1 MKKVK
6 KQALFT
12 TIVTFSKTGMVF
24 SPDNADVTEMLL
36 NMLDDMIL
44 TIKNIA
50 RIYKR
55 LEKYVNLKKI
65 EDVKIDL

>member
-1 MKKVK
+1 M
-6 KQALFT
+6 L
-12 TIVTFSKTGMVF
+12 F

>member
-1 MKKVK
+1 M
-6 KQALFT
+6 L
-12 TIVTFSKTGMVF
+12 F

-55 LEKYVNLKKI
+55 LEKYANLKKI

>member
-1 MKKVK
+1 
-6 KQALFT
+6 
-12 TIVTFSKTGMVF
+12 MVF

-55 LEKYVNLKKI
+55 LEKYLKSKKI